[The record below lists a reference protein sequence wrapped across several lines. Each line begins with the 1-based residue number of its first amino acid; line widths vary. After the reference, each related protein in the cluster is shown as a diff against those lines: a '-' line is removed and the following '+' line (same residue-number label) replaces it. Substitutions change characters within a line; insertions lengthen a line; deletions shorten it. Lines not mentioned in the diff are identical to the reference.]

1 MPQGMAGI
9 VIAAMIAAAA
19 ATLVWGAAIL
29 ARGPRSDGKLLVT
42 CFLLQLPVSAMTFH
56 FVRAP
61 LDRAVHGLLGDGAHY
76 AWGRLLYAPITE
88 EPAKLWP
95 LLVPWIARRVTR
107 SNATRVAAALGLGF
121 GVGEI
126 GLLAELIHT
135 NPRVAGLAWHE
146 FTGFMVERFLMCLV
160 HGLLTAMALLGWKAW
175 RIGLAGGLA
184 IAVALHL
191 AVNLPIAAVHA
202 GWFGSDPTLVSH
214 LMLVWNLAFF
224 IAALV
229 VLLVLDGKR

>member
-1 MPQGMAGI
+1 MSGI
-9 VIAAMIAAAA
+9 VIAALIAATA

-29 ARGPRSDGKLLVT
+29 ARGQRSDRRLLAL
-42 CFLLQLPVSAMTFH
+42 CFVLQLPMSAVAYH
-56 FVRAP
+56 LVRTP
-61 LDRAVHGLLGDGAHY
+61 LDRAVHGLLGDGALY
-76 AWGRLLYAPITE
+76 AWGRLLYAPVTE

-95 LLVPWIARRVTR
+95 LLIPWIARRVTR
-107 SNATRVAAALGLGF
+107 SNAARVAAALGLGF

-126 GLLAELIHT
+126 GLLADLIRV

-146 FTGFMVERFLMCLV
+146 LTGFMVERFLVCLV

-184 IAVALHL
+184 LAILLHL

-202 GWFGSDPTLVSH
+202 GWFGTEPATLTV
-214 LMLVWNLAFF
+214 LMSVWNAAFF

>member
-1 MPQGMAGI
+1 MPGI
-9 VIAAMIAAAA
+9 VIAALIAAAA

-29 ARGPRSDGKLLVT
+29 ARGPRGDARFLVT
-42 CFLLQLPVSAMTFH
+42 CFLLQLPVSAVAYH
-56 FVRAP
+56 LVRAP
-61 LDRAVHGLLGDGAHY
+61 LDRAVHELLGDGSLY

-95 LLVPWIARRVTR
+95 LLIPWIARRVTR
-107 SNATRVAAALGLGF
+107 SNAMRVAAALGLGF

-126 GLLAELIHT
+126 GLLADLIRA
-135 NPRVAGLAWHE
+135 NPRVAGLAWYE

-184 IAVALHL
+184 LAVALHL
-191 AVNLPIAAVHA
+191 AVNLPIAATHA
-202 GWFGSDPTLVSH
+202 GWFGSDPVLLGS
-214 LMLVWNLAFF
+214 LLSMWNVAFF